1 MYLKLL
7 SIKDLFI
14 YQLPTMAQHA
24 PTYAQSEATHWV
36 VPIHQDKRERF
47 ERTMSYDRGKH
58 YFDINTI
65 DTINDHF
72 LQNVNKGDK
81 IWFINPDAKL
91 IGVATYNNCYKR
103 SQFASYYLDEDEI
116 QDLNTTLG
124 NDAMVCC
131 TEYYK
136 LDRKFDVNTNV
147 TTLDRPTQ
155 HTNTSAF
162 DAPIEYYYV
171 TKYVIMITC

>member
-1 MYLKLL
+1 
-7 SIKDLFI
+7 
-14 YQLPTMAQHA
+14 MAQHA
-24 PTYAQSEATHWV
+24 PTYTQSEETHWF

-47 ERTMSYDRGKH
+47 ESTMSYDRGKH

-81 IWFINPDAKL
+81 IWFITPDAEV
-91 IGVATYNNCYKR
+91 IGVATYNYYHKR
-103 SQFASYYLDEDEI
+103 LQYSGWLDEDKI
-116 QDLNTTLG
+116 QDLNTRLG
-124 NDAMVCC
+124 NDADVCC
-131 TEYYK
+131 TDYYK
-136 LDRKFDVNTNV
+136 LNRKLVVNTYV

-155 HTNTSAF
+155 HTNTSGF

-171 TKYVIMITC
+171 TKYVPKYDIVIYS